1 MTTAS
6 SKSLAALLQRSALDD
21 HEEILETANNA
32 LRGSKHDTTAQHVR
46 LIALLQLDRYEDA
59 VRVVNE
65 SGAGLQDVARL
76 ECAYA
81 LYKAG
86 DLEKAEQVAAGQ
98 KQRGL
103 EHLYAQVLY
112 RAERFDLAA
121 KTYDELARRAPLRH
135 ESSDLQINRAAI
147 DAQLQWVAQENLPSK
162 KKLNRE
168 DLDQFETT
176 YNAACGYLAK
186 GELKQAALLL
196 SRAKGASTSTI
207 GPFWIATLTVI
218 TRLM

>member
-1 MTTAS
+1 MTGS

-21 HEEILETANNA
+21 HEEILEAANNA
-32 LRGSKHDTTAQHVR
+32 LKESKHDVRAQRVR

-59 VRVVNE
+59 LRVLKEGGV
-65 SGAGLQDVARL
+65 GLQDAARL

-86 DLEKAEQVAAGQ
+86 SWEEAEQLAAGGT
-98 KQRGL
+98 QRGL
-103 EHLYAQVLY
+103 EHLYAQLLY
-112 RAERFDLAA
+112 RAERFELAA
-121 KTYDELARRAPLRH
+121 KTYDELAHRAPFRH
-135 ESSDLQINRAAI
+135 EISDLQINRAAI
-147 DAQLQWVAQENLPSK
+147 DAQLHWAGQGNLWPK

-168 DLDQFETT
+168 DLEQFEMT

-196 SRAKGASTSTI
+196 SRAKGAPASAI
-207 GPFWIATLTVI
+207 GPLR
-218 TRLM
+218 TRR